1 MIGQTMTPMP
11 QIDIAFAC
19 RSGGL
24 MSIITVW
31 ESGGI
36 KAPQMPWSRRN
47 ATISSRL
54 VAMPQSIDAMMKPL
68 TATRQRFREPNRP
81 ESQPVIGV
89 ASAAATLY
97 QVKESEERRVGE
109 GGCR

>member
-54 VAMPQSIDAMMKPL
+54 VAMPQSINAMMKPL
-68 TATRQRFREPNRP
+68 MATRKRLREQKRT
-81 ESQPVIGV
+81 ESQPVSGEAID
-89 ASAAATLY
+89 AATMKL
-97 QVKESEERRVGE
+97 EMGRGDDGS
-109 GGCR
+109 